1 MPKIDKHEYRKR
13 LDRITELFSG
23 MVSQADEMS
32 RHRCPYRDRHDQC
45 TAAFRCRNQRP
56 PAEAGN
62 LALCGH
68 DGKFD
73 YRSAWESAPSAYGR
87 AKARIERVRDEA
99 AKRRADDPEP
109 DERE

>member
-1 MPKIDKHEYRKR
+1 MPKIDKQEYQKR

-23 MVSQADEMS
+23 MVEKADEVS
-32 RHRCPYRDRHDQC
+32 RHRCPYRDRHDEC

-56 PAEAGN
+56 PAEGRK

-73 YRSAWESAPSAYGR
+73 YRSAWESVPATYER
-87 AKARIERVRDEA
+87 AKERLGRVKQEA
-99 AKRRADDPEP
+99 AKRRSGEP
-109 DERE
+109 DDRR